1 MIMRAAAD
9 IPFNVRLLI
18 RQWRHAWAT
27 KGQKGLNLYT
37 LAKKSH
43 SVTHFQVANI
53 YTKKTSCERK

>member
-9 IPFNVRLLI
+9 IPFTVRLLI
-18 RQWRHAWAT
+18 RLMAT
-27 KGQKGLNLYT
+27 CMGDGEDIKGLNI

-53 YTKKTSCERK
+53 Y